1 MGLYCQASCS
11 RTMLRARSIW
21 DQALAASSRAQED
34 DWSERIDAGP
44 FEPRLM
50 LLERRILLG
59 GGSVP
64 VLVQIGQDAQMVTS
78 AAREF
83 GRELA
88 IFLAILWLA
97 LSLAAWA
104 QVALGLRPLARIQ
117 TALDRLRRSPS
128 ERLAAEGQIGRAH
141 V

>member
-1 MGLYCQASCS
+1 
-11 RTMLRARSIW
+11 
-21 DQALAASSRAQED
+21 
-34 DWSERIDAGP
+34 
-44 FEPRLM
+44 M

-64 VLVQIGQDAQMVTS
+64 VLVQIGQDAQMVPS

-97 LSLAAWA
+97 LSLADWA
-104 QVALGLRPLARIQ
+104 QVALGLGPLARVQ
-117 TALDRLRRSPS
+117 TALDRRRRVPR
-128 ERLAAEGQIGRAH
+128 ERLAAEEPRHTSCVGRGGQYVQVSEVH
-141 V
+141 VT

>member
-1 MGLYCQASCS
+1 
-11 RTMLRARSIW
+11 
-21 DQALAASSRAQED
+21 
-34 DWSERIDAGP
+34 
-44 FEPRLM
+44 
-50 LLERRILLG
+50 
-59 GGSVP
+59 
-64 VLVQIGQDAQMVTS
+64 MVTS

-104 QVALGLRPLARIQ
+104 QVALGLRPLARIH

-128 ERLAAEGQIGRAH
+128 ERLAAEGPAEVQPLIDAINALAEVREADLDRRSEERRGGQAWVRQCGSRWWQCDSKTKK
-141 V
+141 

>member
-1 MGLYCQASCS
+1 
-11 RTMLRARSIW
+11 
-21 DQALAASSRAQED
+21 
-34 DWSERIDAGP
+34 
-44 FEPRLM
+44 M

-128 ERLAAEGQIGRAH
+128 ERLAAEGPAEGQPLIDAIHAPADVAERKSVGKGKRG
-141 V
+141 

>member
-1 MGLYCQASCS
+1 
-11 RTMLRARSIW
+11 
-21 DQALAASSRAQED
+21 
-34 DWSERIDAGP
+34 
-44 FEPRLM
+44 
-50 LLERRILLG
+50 
-59 GGSVP
+59 
-64 VLVQIGQDAQMVTS
+64 MVTS

-128 ERLAAEGQIGRAH
+128 ARLAAEGPAEVQPLIDAINALPDVREADLERATRPAADLPPGPNTPPAALPPPSSEARR
-141 V
+141 VGDEWVR